1 MYVSSEQRSLFFYSS
16 PPEEHAAFNLVCGE
30 TVVAPKIGSL
40 YRIRVTY
47 EPQSY
52 YLKVRTLFSACLLTA
67 LICPLCPSQMFAFL
81 RIASDSPIA
90 SATLIFDE
98 EKMSC
103 KWYPLYKRGH
113 PEFQKLPM
121 GVLKDFDPDESE
133 TLRTTDGDLLNFFG
147 NARILGDSYYS
158 EPPKE
163 RATTFKPRVKS
174 LHMAFVARIL
184 LVRVLMTT

>member
-1 MYVSSEQRSLFFYSS
+1 
-16 PPEEHAAFNLVCGE
+16 
-30 TVVAPKIGSL
+30 
-40 YRIRVTY
+40 
-47 EPQSY
+47 
-52 YLKVRTLFSACLLTA
+52 
-67 LICPLCPSQMFAFL
+67 MFAFL

-121 GVLKDFDPDESE
+121 GALKDFDPDGSE
-133 TLRTTDGDLLNFFG
+133 ALRTTDGDVLNFFG
-147 NARILGDSYYS
+147 KVRILGDSYFS

-163 RATTFKPRVKS
+163 RATTFKPRVRS
-174 LHMAFVARIL
+174 LHMAFVTMM
-184 LVRVLMTT
+184 LVVFVLITT